1 MTSLDKSRHV
11 EVKDGD
17 QTVAAAEVTAVGQA
31 EGTVR
36 TSLLPAA
43 GHTPS
48 GSHARL
54 VDAVMDL
61 PEVQASARL
70 EATIP
75 LGDAESLERLRQRAE
90 HTVTR
95 PAGSTALVDA
105 DIPPASH
112 EETRQEPGGQASAS

>member
-1 MTSLDKSRHV
+1 MTSPDKSRHV

-31 EGTVR
+31 GGTVR

-43 GHTPS
+43 GHTPP

-61 PEVQASARL
+61 PEVQASSRL

-75 LGDAESLERLRQRAE
+75 LGDAESLERLRQRTE
-90 HTVTR
+90 DTVTR